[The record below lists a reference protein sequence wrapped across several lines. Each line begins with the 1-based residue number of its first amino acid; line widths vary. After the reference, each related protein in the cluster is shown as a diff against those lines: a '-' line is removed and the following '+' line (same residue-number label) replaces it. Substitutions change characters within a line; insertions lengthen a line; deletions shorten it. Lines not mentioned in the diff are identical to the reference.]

1 MGAKISKSPI
11 SKGKIAFSLIIAAII
26 IINIVA
32 GALIF
37 LDIRVIKSP
46 EVTIELD
53 LVEINSNEAILQTT
67 LSIKNP
73 NQFGLI
79 IKNIE
84 AVTKTNNGA
93 EIMHMLIK
101 GGEIAPNNNKT
112 YTSTDHVTFD
122 GEIPE
127 TLTTKLTGIVGFR
140 FLGIIKKTLP
150 VAVNMITSL
159 GDVVK
164 NIAIP
169 ILHIKGDFGEITN
182 EGINFTTEIGIENP
196 NSFDLQIGDISI
208 TLKTETGELI
218 EDFAIKGDMIAA
230 KSSTTLNG
238 EGRISIETLNAKTL
252 FVTLSTTAGV
262 IIAGITEFIDFSTG
276 IEIAIPHVEDIFPSD
291 TPTVAFIDADMRL
304 TRQGILNWGFTS
316 YMTLE
321 LRNPNKIG
329 LIAKDV
335 IFSIY
340 RVDDGEK
347 TLIGDCTVNETEVGP
362 ENSTFIP
369 AQIYLP
375 SRSLFRGQRIFLP
388 ELPDGLLVVV
398 EANVTIPGLDQA
410 FWIGVSGYQD
420 MHPFT

>member
-1 MGAKISKSPI
+1 MGAKISKSSI
-11 SKGKIAFSLIIAAII
+11 SRGKIAFSLIIATII

-53 LVEINSNEAILQTT
+53 LIEINSNEAILQTT

-73 NQFGLI
+73 NQFVLI
-79 IKNIE
+79 IKDIE

-93 EIMHMLIK
+93 EIMHMLLK

-150 VAVNMITSL
+150 IAVNMITSL

-196 NSFDLQIGDISI
+196 NSFDMQIQDVSI
-208 TLKTETGELI
+208 TIQSEAEGIVGE
-218 EDFAIKGDMIAA
+218 FVMAGDMIAA

-238 EGRISIETLNAKTL
+238 EGKILIEILNSKTL
-252 FVTLSTTAGV
+252 IVNISTSVGV
-262 IIAGITEFIDFSTG
+262 MIAGINEFIDFTTEV
-276 IEIAIPHVEDIFPSD
+276 EISIPQLNDIFTSSL
-291 TPTVAFIDADMRL
+291 PTEAYIDADMKLVRL
-304 TRQGILNWGFTS
+304 GILNWGFMS
-316 YMTLE
+316 YMELE
-321 LRNPNKIG
+321 LINPNKIG
-329 LIAKDV
+329 LIIKDV
-335 IFSIY
+335 VFSIY
-340 RVDDGEK
+340 RIDDESE
-347 TLIGDCTVNETEVGP
+347 TLIGDCVVNESEVKP
-362 ENSTFIP
+362 ENITIIP
-369 AQIYLP
+369 AE
-375 SRSLFRGQRIFLP
+375 IFLP
-388 ELPDGLLVVV
+388 LKSLLKGQRFILPKLPEGILVVV
-398 EANVTIPGLDQA
+398 RGNITIPGLDQA
-410 FWIGVSGYQD
+410 VWIGVSGYQD
-420 MHPFT
+420 MHPFR